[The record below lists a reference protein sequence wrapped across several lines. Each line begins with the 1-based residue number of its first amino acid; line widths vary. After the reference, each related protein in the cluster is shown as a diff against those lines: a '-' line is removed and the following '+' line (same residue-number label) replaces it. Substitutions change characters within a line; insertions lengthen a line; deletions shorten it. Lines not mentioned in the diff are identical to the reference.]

1 MSDKEQVLVFI
12 FIGEDVMKVV
22 FTLMA
27 LLLVSLLGAQ
37 PDRVYDRQFR
47 ISLDED
53 FINIRG
59 KGTDKGYT
67 GGLHLDYLYTPQK
80 ANFFLERWLPKAGTE
95 AINTYGIGL
104 SHLMFTPTDLSTPAP
119 LPGNYAYAGAL
130 FGRYSLNSSNAIRK
144 YNLQSQIVL
153 GVMGPMS
160 LAEDI
165 QIFIHRAIGDEKP
178 MGWDNQLPND
188 ILINFQLSA
197 EKQMTNAG
205 RGFELM
211 GGATASAGS
220 MYNGAGLYLLARAGK
235 MDPYFSGILS
245 QNRVPHSAAK
255 KRTQLYVRVKP
266 MLQIVAYN
274 ALLRGGLILNKS
286 RPVSPQIHNMVGSV
300 EYGLTLAHRNFSISF
315 TQTTISPFVEG
326 MDSHETGNISLYFNW

>member
-1 MSDKEQVLVFI
+1 MKAFFI
-12 FIGEDVMKVV
+12 LIM
-22 FTLMA
+22 
-27 LLLVSLLGAQ
+27 LLLIASLLEAQ
-37 PDRVYDRQFR
+37 PDKLYNRQFR

-67 GGLHLDYLYTPQK
+67 GGLHFDYLYAPRK
-80 ANFFLERWLPKAGTE
+80 SNFFLERWLPKTGTG

-119 LPGNYAYAGAL
+119 LPDNYAYAGAL
-130 FGRYSLNSSNAIRK
+130 FARYSLNSSNAARK
-144 YNLQSQIVL
+144 YNLQSQVIL

-165 QIFIHRAIGDEKP
+165 QVFIHRAIGDEKP
-178 MGWDNQLPND
+178 MGWGNQLPDD
-188 ILINFQLSA
+188 ILINFQVAA
-197 EKQMTNAG
+197 EKQMTGAG

-211 GGATASAGS
+211 GGAMAAAGS
-220 MYNGAGLYLLARAGK
+220 MYNGAGLYLVARAGK
-235 MDPYFSGILS
+235 MDPYFSGLLS
-245 QNRVPHSAAK
+245 QNGVPRAASK
-255 KRTQLYVRVKP
+255 NRTQLYLRVKP

-274 ALLRGGLILNKS
+274 SLLRGGLILNKK
-286 RPVSPQIHNMVGSV
+286 RPVSPEIHNMVGSL
-300 EYGLTLAHRNFSISF
+300 EYGLTLAHRNFSISV

-326 MDSHETGNISLYFNW
+326 MDSHETGNISLYFSWK